1 MRLYVDAT
9 CTQTLQTINYYGEG
23 PLKILAII
31 PMAEER
37 VWDVFTPLQKSWICT
52 TFFIRFW
59 GEKILYVK
67 MIAICFI
74 VRLNQTIKLFW
85 IGFHRAIC
93 LDVSSNWE
101 PNQLF
106 ICRLSLGKA
115 DPKNEMPPMN
125 RNHRF
130 VPEFSRCAWRA
141 GENPFPQPK

>member
-1 MRLYVDAT
+1 MFGMFSRRSTNPGSAPHFSLDS
-9 CTQTLQTINYYGEG
+9 EG
-23 PLKILAII
+23 K
-31 PMAEER
+31 
-37 VWDVFTPLQKSWICT
+37 
-52 TFFIRFW
+52 
-59 GEKILYVK
+59 KILYVK

-125 RNHRF
+125 CNHRF
-130 VPEFSRCAWRA
+130 VPEFSRCAWQA
-141 GENPFPQPK
+141 GENLFPQPK